1 MKYLTNAK
9 KQTPPKNMYKFIAK
23 VIACLKTSGGGRMTF
38 IIENVSLYKQNELIT
53 TSLLVNNGKILSVQ
67 PSFSKYLYM
76 KMNTSNFLMT
86 STSVYYADGLPQGVK
101 TEQVKEYLSSKYI
114 ENGCTTVFVS
124 ASINDVKNVDHH
136 IREVRNFYDHSPVDY
151 TIAVKIPIEQFTVPF
166 VQKCKRK
173 RIPAIFIEFKDKREL
188 YKVPWGWIR
197 EALFP
202 YNSPL
207 IPVLEKEISD
217 KELLLH
223 SWNTILQR
231 EKIPHIQEPISEQTP
246 LPIDI
251 LKQIGIYP
259 LKGYLQ
265 TGGELSYNLYLNQ
278 DNKNTVDSVIQ
289 GNITPTITVHK
300 GKIVRAGTKVF
311 PNVNQGEEF
320 IINRPAF
327 FK

>member
-1 MKYLTNAK
+1 MHKSIGK
-9 KQTPPKNMYKFIAK
+9 I
-23 VIACLKTSGGGRMTF
+23 IACLKANGGGCMTY

-67 PSFSKYLYM
+67 PNFPKYLYM

-86 STSVYYADGLPQGVK
+86 STSVYYADGLPQGVR
-101 TEQVKEYLSSKYI
+101 TEQVKEYLSSNYL

-124 ASINDVKNVDHH
+124 ASINDSKRFDHD
-136 IREVRNFYDHSPVDY
+136 IQEIRNFYDQSPVDY

-166 VQKCKRK
+166 VQMCKRK

-207 IPVLEKEISD
+207 IPVLGKDISD
-217 KELLLH
+217 KETLLR
-223 SWNTILQR
+223 SWSTILQR
-231 EKIPHIQEPISEQTP
+231 EKIPHIQEPIGEQSP

-251 LKQIGIYP
+251 LKKIGIYP

-265 TGGELSYNLYLNQ
+265 TGGELSYNLYLIH
-278 DNKNTVDSVIQ
+278 DNKRVAASIIQ

-311 PNVNQGEEF
+311 TNLDQGEEF
-320 IINRPAF
+320 TINRPAF